1 MIRYLKDGLQLTRG
15 QSFSIGVMFLF
26 QLIWSVLFYRFI
38 QTHVV
43 AVMQRFPP
51 EQLAAQQVQLFVNE
65 SALRIFE
72 TNLAAPFLWSLLIF
86 IVVRSI
92 ITPVITAGIYDS
104 LHTSGPRGTIFIQGI
119 KRLCGFFTLLFWI
132 RNLLIALPLYWLIP
146 ITIQHVYQADSYVAL
161 AIQIVPLVLGMMIYS
176 SLLKLIF
183 MYIQLAR
190 TTDSGLFQA
199 VLVSLRY
206 LLPICGLALIVF
218 SLTAFCGLLVFASSL
233 YWAGFLTLII
243 HLLYPLLQMMFKVW
257 GISIQYKLWQDKRS

>member
-38 QTHVV
+38 QNHVV

-65 SALRIFE
+65 SALRLFE

-92 ITPVITAGIYDS
+92 ITPFITAGIYDS
-104 LHTSGPRGTIFIQGI
+104 LHTSGPRGTIFIQGM
-119 KRLCGFFTLLFWI
+119 KRLCGSFTLLFWT
-132 RNLLIALPLYWLIP
+132 RNLLIALPLYWLVP
-146 ITIQHVYQADSYVAL
+146 ISIQHLHQADSYVSL
-161 AIQIVPLVLGMMIYS
+161 AIRIVPIVLGMMIYS

-183 MYIQLAR
+183 MYMLLAK
-190 TTDSGLFQA
+190 TTDTGLLQA
-199 VLVSLRY
+199 VLVSLRH

-218 SLTAFCGLLVFASSL
+218 SLAACCGLLIFVSSL